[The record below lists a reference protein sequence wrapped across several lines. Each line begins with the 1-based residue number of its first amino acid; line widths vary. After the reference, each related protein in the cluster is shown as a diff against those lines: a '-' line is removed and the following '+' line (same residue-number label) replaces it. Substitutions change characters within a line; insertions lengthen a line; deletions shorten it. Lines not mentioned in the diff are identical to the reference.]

1 MARAIRE
8 TPVLRG
14 KNAIRIEK
22 AMREN
27 KPYSKEKREALRKEY
42 EEFRSKLTFR
52 V

>member
-1 MARAIRE
+1 
-8 TPVLRG
+8 
-14 KNAIRIEK
+14 
-22 AMREN
+22 MREI